1 MAVLPIIVAPDPRLK
16 QKSTPVAA
24 VDDGIRR
31 LIDDM
36 LETMYLAPGVGL
48 SAIQVGVP
56 KNVIVIDLA
65 RDGEPHKPLRM
76 ANPEIIWRSPE
87 QKACEEGCLSFPG
100 QYAEVMRPV
109 AIKARF
115 LDYHGDLREIA
126 ADGMLAVCIQHEMD
140 HLQGILFVD
149 YLSAIRRNI
158 IVRKTAKAKRQKAE
172 AQNTAAL

>member
-31 LIDDM
+31 LMDDM

-48 SAIQVGVP
+48 SAIQVGVAR
-56 KNVIVIDLA
+56 NVIVIDVA
-65 RDGEPHKPLRM
+65 RDGEPRKPLHM

-87 QKACEEGCLSFPG
+87 TKTCDEGCLSFPG
-100 QYAEVMRPV
+100 QFAEVTRPV
-109 AIKARF
+109 AIKVRF
-115 LDYHGDLREIA
+115 LDYHGDMREIA
-126 ADGMLAVCIQHEMD
+126 ADGVLAVCIQHEMD
-140 HLQGILFVD
+140 HLQGVLFVD

-172 AQNTAAL
+172 VN